1 MRRQWKSSELE
12 KRIQEKTPSFNRSML
27 SAGRREK
34 CRRRPRDKE
43 EQNVLDLLCIK
54 KWESALA
61 RGKVKKLGRRKWYY
75 EFD

>member
-1 MRRQWKSSELE
+1 MRQWKSSELE
-12 KRIQEKTPSFNRSML
+12 AKIQERMSAVNSAML
-27 SAGRREK
+27 ASVRCRK
-34 CRRRPRDKE
+34 YRRRPRDKE